1 MKSPLQDWATVTQ
14 LYTEMLTT
22 SAWTRPRRS
31 SAGSYFAT
39 MGNQETRAQTGFAN
53 WFQDFPH
60 PANFMFLVSG
70 RSIQPRSNQN
80 LGNIDDPEITA
91 EIERLRL
98 EADLERVARARAV
111 LDRRGRRAS
120 PRGVLRAP

>member
-1 MKSPLQDWATVTQ
+1 
-14 LYTEMLTT
+14 
-22 SAWTRPRRS
+22 
-31 SAGSYFAT
+31 

-111 LDRRGRRAS
+111 LDRKVVARAHVVS
-120 PRGVLRAP
+120 YGHRKRSTFLSERMDFDNCSLFHPLYGNDYSSFCLK